1 VLHEGCKRN
10 FSYVSVDGDVQM
22 YLSQTLE
29 PASGVVRENA
39 SLWGR
44 DELSMTR
51 L

>member
-39 SLWGR
+39 SL
-44 DELSMTR
+44 
-51 L
+51 